1 MGQAQGSFLWL
12 LTLTLMVALPLLS
25 RAVGLGELYA
35 LAVNL
40 VFLLT
45 GFLLGNWH
53 PGWLL
58 YLTIP
63 FYYTL
68 INPS

>member
-1 MGQAQGSFLWL
+1 
-12 LTLTLMVALPLLS
+12 MVALPLIS
-25 RAVGLGELYA
+25 RAMGLGELYA

-63 FYYTL
+63 FYYTV
-68 INPS
+68 ISPS